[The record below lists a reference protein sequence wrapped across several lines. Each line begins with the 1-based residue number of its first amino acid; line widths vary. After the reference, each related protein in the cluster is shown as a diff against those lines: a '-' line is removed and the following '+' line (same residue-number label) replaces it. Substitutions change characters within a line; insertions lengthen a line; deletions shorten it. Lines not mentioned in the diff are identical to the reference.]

1 MGLFAGSHQCLG
13 DGGWLKTATEGGW
26 ENAEPE
32 REKER
37 NRNEMQIKRDTIK
50 ECQLKKERGG
60 KKRKREI
67 QMVGKF
73 SMRTFYLEGR

>member
-1 MGLFAGSHQCLG
+1 MG
-13 DGGWLKTATEGGW
+13 DGGWLKTAQKGDGRMQSQS
-26 ENAEPE
+26 